1 LFCWGF
7 GRILVEAGSLKPAI
21 SAQIQE
27 EDITVKGNP
36 KIIAVLNEVLK
47 AELTA
52 INQYFLHAEMCA
64 NWGYYRLA
72 GVTRKESIEEMTHA
86 EKCMERILY
95 LEGTPNMSDYFKINI
110 GSNVLDQLNNDL
122 QLEYDAVKRL
132 NKGIVLC
139 RDLKDDG
146 SRELLKSILL
156 DEEHHIDWLEAQL
169 HAIKEIGI
177 QNYLTHWM
185 GEASDEKK

>member
-1 LFCWGF
+1 
-7 GRILVEAGSLKPAI
+7 
-21 SAQIQE
+21 
-27 EDITVKGNP
+27 VKGDT
-36 KIIAVLNEVLK
+36 KIIALLNEVLK

-72 GVTRKESIEEMTHA
+72 GITRKESIEEMTHA
-86 EKCMERILY
+86 EKLMERILY
-95 LEGTPNMSDYFKINI
+95 LDGTPNMTDYFKINI
-110 GSNVLDQLNNDL
+110 GHNVPQQLKNDL

-132 NKGIVLC
+132 NDGIVLC

-146 SRELLKSILL
+146 SHELLKSILL

-169 HAIKEIGI
+169 HALEEMGI
-177 QNYLTHWM
+177 QNYLTQWM
-185 GEASDEKK
+185 GDESDEKK